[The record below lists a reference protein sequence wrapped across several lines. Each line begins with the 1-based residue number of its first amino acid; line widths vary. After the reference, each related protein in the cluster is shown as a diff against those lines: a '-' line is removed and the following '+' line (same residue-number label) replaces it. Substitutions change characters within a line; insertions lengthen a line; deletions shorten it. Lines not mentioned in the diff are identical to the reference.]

1 MAEKLKTQ
9 KAAKTAKAP
18 DKDGLKEAARST
30 PVAKTSAKTGTS
42 GGKKG
47 NPDALAKARAARA
60 NAGPDTR
67 KIKGLVKAKELSAR
81 EGTFRRQMLE
91 DLLASK
97 TVQEWRDKDKK
108 YDASCLKFAVDNGIV
123 SVA

>member
-9 KAAKTAKAP
+9 KAAKSA
-18 DKDGLKEAARST
+18 DKEGLKAAAKEA

-42 GGKKG
+42 GGRKG
-47 NPDALAKARAARA
+47 NADALAKARAARA
-60 NAGPDTR
+60 TGPDTR
-67 KIKGLVKAKELSAR
+67 KVKGLVKAKELSAR

-91 DLLASK
+91 DLLTSK